1 MYFGGGFAVL
11 ADEDQS
17 GAAICYIQ
25 NHRLATPRLDW
36 LHSDD
41 EKFAD
46 RLVKILDAQLR
57 TDFGCREFEAELSS
71 TRVNIGQGHSIGRE
85 SKLGWRYEDKLHV
98 CRARAKH
105 ECRSSKYFSGLPTDT
120 AAHAVQFIA
129 QSKRISEGTN
139 GDGLPCRH
147 IAAGLNELLGHFG
160 GARLELQLVLQD
172 IASRALSP
180 RWIGCEL
187 NDAGRAQYRHNEVT
201 AAPAR
206 ARMTVDSAAMR
217 PSRCD
222 GYRKSLPHLQSREK
236 KETTVWHWTHS
247 APVSAVQ
254 LSRYRVIR
262 LPRAHG
268 SGSSVVN
275 VVQVCGK
282 TVRKGT
288 IKDEIGLCRCLE
300 THFPVR

>member
-222 GYRKSLPHLQSREK
+222 GYRKPLPHLQSREK
-236 KETTVWHWTHS
+236 KETTVYCCALDTHFAPCERGAAFS
-247 APVSAVQ
+247 A
-254 LSRYRVIR
+254 SRYSVT
-262 LPRAHG
+262 AG
-268 SGSSVVN
+268 SGQRLSGCQRSAGLREN
-275 VVQVCGK
+275 RTK
-282 TVRKGT
+282 RHDKGRNRA
-288 IKDEIGLCRCLE
+288 LPL
-300 THFPVR
+300 P